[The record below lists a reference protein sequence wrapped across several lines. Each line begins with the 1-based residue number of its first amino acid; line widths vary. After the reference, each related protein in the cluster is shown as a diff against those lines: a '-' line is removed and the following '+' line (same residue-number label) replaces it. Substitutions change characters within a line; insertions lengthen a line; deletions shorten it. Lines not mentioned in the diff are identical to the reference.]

1 MSIYFFVA
9 EFLYIHKFKSMKKNI
24 GESETNKKILIS
36 LPPEVKEMAAA
47 RIRFFGN
54 FSAYI
59 AHLIDN
65 DLHAHKSEK
74 TSNKDGIQF
83 TGSAKKSK
91 IIQKLKK

>member
-1 MSIYFFVA
+1 MSRFGLSINN
-9 EFLYIHKFKSMKKNI
+9 EENI
-24 GESETNKKILIS
+24 KEPKTNKKILIS

-65 DLHAHKSEK
+65 DLHAHKTEQI
-74 TSNKDGIQF
+74 TNGEGIQI

-91 IIQKLKK
+91 ITQKLKK

>member
-1 MSIYFFVA
+1 
-9 EFLYIHKFKSMKKNI
+9 MKKNI
-24 GESETNKKILIS
+24 RESETNKKILIS

-65 DLHAHKSEK
+65 DLQTEQI
-74 TSNKDGIQF
+74 TNGEGIQI
-83 TGSAKKSK
+83 TGTAKKSK
-91 IIQKLKK
+91 ITQKLKK

>member
-1 MSIYFFVA
+1 
-9 EFLYIHKFKSMKKNI
+9 
-24 GESETNKKILIS
+24 
-36 LPPEVKEMAAA
+36 MAAA

-65 DLHAHKSEK
+65 DLHAHKTEQI
-74 TSNKDGIQF
+74 TNGEGIQI

-91 IIQKLKK
+91 ITQKLKK

>member
-1 MSIYFFVA
+1 
-9 EFLYIHKFKSMKKNI
+9 MKKTTS
-24 GESETNKKILIS
+24 ESNKKILIS

-65 DLHAHKSEK
+65 DLNAHKGENTLSGTGNFVATGNAKVKAK
-74 TSNKDGIQF
+74 T
-83 TGSAKKSK
+83 
-91 IIQKLKK
+91 KLKK

>member
-1 MSIYFFVA
+1 
-9 EFLYIHKFKSMKKNI
+9 MKKNI
-24 GESETNKKILIS
+24 RESETNKKILIS
-36 LPPEVKEMAAA
+36 LPPEVKEMAAT

-65 DLHAHKSEK
+65 DLHAHKTEQI
-74 TSNKDGIQF
+74 TNGEGIQI

-91 IIQKLKK
+91 ITQKLKK